1 MKLKNIFFII
11 LFLASCSTGIESG
24 PKQITYNIKAD
35 IDLFLSTNDS
45 DVEVQVLQRL
55 KSQKVS
61 HKAIK
66 TLLRQRTKP
75 IGEKRGL
82 LTGLKFNSNGRDY
95 SYALYYPETAP
106 KTGPLPV
113 VIVLHGMGGN
123 SDVTAAKWAER
134 LNREFIVIAPSYP
147 MGAWWARQA
156 EEIV

>member
-1 MKLKNIFFII
+1 MKLKNIFLII
-11 LFLASCSTGIESG
+11 LFSASCSTGIESG
-24 PKQITYNIKAD
+24 PKQLTYDIKGD

-75 IGEKRGL
+75 VGQKRGL

-106 KTGPLPV
+106 
-113 VIVLHGMGGN
+113 
-123 SDVTAAKWAER
+123 
-134 LNREFIVIAPSYP
+134 
-147 MGAWWARQA
+147 
-156 EEIV
+156 